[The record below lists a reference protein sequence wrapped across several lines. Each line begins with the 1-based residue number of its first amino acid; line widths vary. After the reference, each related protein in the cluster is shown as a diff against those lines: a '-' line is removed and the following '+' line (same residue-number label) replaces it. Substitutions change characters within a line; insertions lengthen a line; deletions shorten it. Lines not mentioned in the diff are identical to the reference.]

1 MFRSRNFWGGGCLWL
16 GKVGDPVCRKQA
28 RGYSPGIFSIR
39 VLKDVEV
46 DKERIL
52 VVDDEEAIQEMVSKI
67 INLIGHEVVTAGNGR
82 EALEILKSQPIS
94 IMLTDI
100 KMPEI
105 DGFELMKLARDQFPG
120 TPIICMTAHGGSY
133 TYTDVVAVGAAD
145 YIAKPFTIDE
155 MRAKLNRVIREKDL
169 ITDLTHK
176 STELERANQELKRL
190 DQLKSTFISS
200 VSHELRTPLTVIKE
214 FISLMLEGHVGPI
227 TDDQKEYLGI
237 ANKNIIRL
245 TNLIETLLDFS
256 RIESGKGLKLRFEPT
271 RLTEVIE
278 DAVMT
283 FSQQL
288 EERRVALENRLD
300 PDTPLAMIDRNRLV
314 EVFIN
319 LIGNGIKFTPPGGK
333 ITIDSRGLTEK
344 RDYLKI
350 VVTDTGVGI
359 SPEDLPKVFDRFY
372 QGGRTQTGIV
382 TGTGLGLAISKE
394 IIEAHKGY
402 ILAEGKP
409 EGGASFI
416 FTVPVFGTEIIYNLI
431 LNPMLEEAERDRVPV
446 SMIRVDFWD
455 QRTKRES
462 VLSRE
467 SWEGVMYALQK
478 MVRSVDTVVPFR
490 QSAVYILSFNDKKL
504 AKEIGERVQVKL
516 TQGNYIPKGIDVQSR
531 SYSYPK
537 DARSKE
543 EFLKGCRLFLKED

>member
-1 MFRSRNFWGGGCLWL
+1 MG
-16 GKVGDPVCRKQA
+16 
-28 RGYSPGIFSIR
+28 
-39 VLKDVEV
+39 
-46 DKERIL
+46 KERIL
-52 VVDDEEAIQEMVSKI
+52 VVDDEETVREMVSKV
-67 INLIGHEVVTAGNGR
+67 INLIGHEVVTTGNGR
-82 EALEILKSQPIS
+82 EALEILRSQTFS
-94 IMLTDI
+94 ILITDV
-100 KMPEI
+100 KMPEM
-105 DGFELMKLARDQFPG
+105 DGFELTKVVRDQFPG
-120 TPIICMTAHGGSY
+120 TPIICMTAHGTSY
-133 TYTDVVAVGAAD
+133 NYTDVVGVGATD
-145 YIAKPFTIDE
+145 YISKPFTIDE
-155 MRAKLNRVIREKDL
+155 MKAKLNRVIREKDL
-169 ITDLTHK
+169 IADLTQK
-176 STELERANQELKRL
+176 SRELEKVNEELKRL

-214 FISLMLEGHVGPI
+214 FISLMLEGHVGAL
-227 TDDQKEYLGI
+227 TEDQREYLGI
-237 ANKNIIRL
+237 ANRNIIRL

-271 RLTEVIE
+271 RLMEVVE

-300 PDTPLAMIDRNRLV
+300 PDIPLVLIDRNRLV

-372 QGGRTQTGIV
+372 QGGRTQTGLI
-382 TGTGLGLAISKE
+382 TGTGLGLAITKE
-394 IIEAHKGY
+394 IIETHQGY
-402 ILAEGKP
+402 IQAESKS
-409 EGGASFI
+409 ESGASFV
-416 FTVPVFGTEIIYNLI
+416 FTLPVFGIETIYSLV
-431 LNPMLEEAERDRVPV
+431 LNPMLEEAERDRAPF
-446 SMIRVDFWD
+446 SMIQVDFWD

-462 VLSRE
+462 VLSHE

-478 MVRSVDTVVPFR
+478 MVRSVDTVIPI
-490 QSAVYILSFNDKKL
+490 QNSAVYIFSFNDKKL

-516 TQGNYIPKGIDVQSR
+516 TQGNYIPKGIDVHFR

-537 DARSKE
+537 DARTKE
-543 EFLKGCRLFLKED
+543 EFLKGCRPFLKED

>member
-1 MFRSRNFWGGGCLWL
+1 MG
-16 GKVGDPVCRKQA
+16 
-28 RGYSPGIFSIR
+28 
-39 VLKDVEV
+39 
-46 DKERIL
+46 KERIL
-52 VVDDEEAIQEMVSKI
+52 VVDDEETVREMVSKI
-67 INLIGHEVVTAGNGR
+67 ITLIGHEVVTTGNGR
-82 EALEILKSQPIS
+82 EALEILRSQTFS
-94 IMLTDI
+94 ILITDV
-100 KMPEI
+100 KMPEM
-105 DGFELMKLARDQFPG
+105 DGFELTKVVRDQFPG
-120 TPIICMTAHGGSY
+120 TPIICMTAHGTSY
-133 TYTDVVAVGAAD
+133 NYTDVVGVGATD
-145 YIAKPFTIDE
+145 YISKPFTIDE
-155 MRAKLNRVIREKDL
+155 MKAKLNRVIREKDL
-169 ITDLTHK
+169 IADLTQK
-176 STELERANQELKRL
+176 SRELEKVNEELKRL

-214 FISLMLEGHVGPI
+214 FISLMLEGHVGAL
-227 TDDQKEYLGI
+227 TEDQREYLGI
-237 ANKNIIRL
+237 ANRNIIRL

-271 RLTEVIE
+271 RLMEVVE

-300 PDTPLAMIDRNRLV
+300 PDIPLVLIDRNRLV

-372 QGGRTQTGIV
+372 QGGRTQTGLI
-382 TGTGLGLAISKE
+382 TGTGLGLAITKE
-394 IIEAHKGY
+394 IIETHQGY
-402 ILAEGKP
+402 IQAESKS
-409 EGGASFI
+409 ESGASFV
-416 FTVPVFGTEIIYNLI
+416 FALPVFGIENIYSLV
-431 LNPMLEEAERDRVPV
+431 LNPMLEEAERDRAPF
-446 SMIRVDFWD
+446 SMIQVDFWD

-462 VLSRE
+462 VLSHE

-478 MVRSVDTVVPFR
+478 MVRSVDTVIPI
-490 QSAVYILSFNDKKL
+490 QNSAVYIFSFNDKKL

-516 TQGNYIPKGIDVQSR
+516 TQGNYIPKGIDVHFR

-537 DARSKE
+537 DARTKE
-543 EFLKGCRLFLKED
+543 EFLKGCRPFLKED

>member
-1 MFRSRNFWGGGCLWL
+1 
-16 GKVGDPVCRKQA
+16 VG
-28 RGYSPGIFSIR
+28 
-39 VLKDVEV
+39 
-46 DKERIL
+46 KERIL
-52 VVDDEEAIQEMVSKI
+52 VVDDEEAIREMVSKI
-67 INLIGHEVVTAGNGR
+67 IHLIGHEVVTTGNGR
-82 EALEILKSQPIS
+82 EALEILRSQPFS
-94 IMLTDI
+94 IMITDV

-105 DGFELMKLARDQFPG
+105 DGFELMKVVRDQFPD
-120 TPIICMTAHGGSY
+120 TPIICMTAHGASY
-133 TYTDVVAVGAAD
+133 TYTDVVGVGATD
-145 YIAKPFTIDE
+145 YISKPFTIDE

-169 ITDLTHK
+169 ITDLTQK
-176 STELERANQELKRL
+176 SRELEKANEELKRL

-214 FISLMLEGHVGPI
+214 FISLMLEGHVGAL
-227 TDDQKEYLGI
+227 TEDQREYLGI
-237 ANKNIIRL
+237 ANRNIIRL

-271 RLTEVIE
+271 RLMEVVE

-300 PDTPLAMIDRNRLV
+300 PDIPLVLIDRNRLV

-372 QGGRTQTGIV
+372 QGGRTQTGLI
-382 TGTGLGLAISKE
+382 TGTGLGLAITKE
-394 IIEAHKGY
+394 IIETHQGY
-402 ILAEGKP
+402 IQAESKS
-409 EGGASFI
+409 ESGASFV
-416 FTVPVFGTEIIYNLI
+416 FTLPVFGIETIYNLI
-431 LNPMLEEAERDRVPV
+431 LNPMLEEAERDRASF
-446 SMIRVDFWD
+446 SMIQVDFWE

-462 VLSRE
+462 VLSHE

-478 MVRSVDTVVPFR
+478 MVRSVDTVIPF
-490 QSAVYILSFNDKKL
+490 QNSAVYIFSFNDKKL

-516 TQGNYIPKGIDVQSR
+516 TQGNYIPKGIDVHFR

-537 DARSKE
+537 DARTKE
-543 EFLKGCRLFLKED
+543 EFLKGCRPFLKED

>member
-1 MFRSRNFWGGGCLWL
+1 MG
-16 GKVGDPVCRKQA
+16 
-28 RGYSPGIFSIR
+28 
-39 VLKDVEV
+39 
-46 DKERIL
+46 KERIL
-52 VVDDEEAIQEMVSKI
+52 VVDDEETVREMVSKI
-67 INLIGHEVVTAGNGR
+67 INLIGHEVVTTGNGR
-82 EALEILKSQPIS
+82 EALEILRSQTFS
-94 IMLTDI
+94 ILITDV
-100 KMPEI
+100 KMPEM
-105 DGFELMKLARDQFPG
+105 DGFELTKVVRDQFPG
-120 TPIICMTAHGGSY
+120 TPIICMTAHGTSY
-133 TYTDVVAVGAAD
+133 NYTDVVGVGATD
-145 YIAKPFTIDE
+145 YISKPFTIDE
-155 MRAKLNRVIREKDL
+155 MKAKLNRVIREKDL
-169 ITDLTHK
+169 IADLTQK
-176 STELERANQELKRL
+176 SRELEKVNEELKRL

-214 FISLMLEGHVGPI
+214 FISLMLEGHVG
-227 TDDQKEYLGI
+227 TLTEDQREYLGI
-237 ANKNIIRL
+237 ANRNIIRL

-271 RLTEVIE
+271 RLMEVVE

-300 PDTPLAMIDRNRLV
+300 PDIPLVLIDRNRLV

-372 QGGRTQTGIV
+372 QGGRTQTGLI
-382 TGTGLGLAISKE
+382 TGTGLGLAITKE
-394 IIEAHKGY
+394 IIETHQGY
-402 ILAEGKP
+402 IQAESKS
-409 EGGASFI
+409 ESGASFV
-416 FTVPVFGTEIIYNLI
+416 FALPVFGIENIYSLV
-431 LNPMLEEAERDRVPV
+431 LNPMLEEAERDRAPF
-446 SMIRVDFWD
+446 SMIQVDFWD

-462 VLSRE
+462 VLSHE

-478 MVRSVDTVVPFR
+478 MVRSVDTVIPF
-490 QSAVYILSFNDKKL
+490 QNSAVYIFSFNDKKL

-516 TQGNYIPKGIDVQSR
+516 TQGNYIPKGIDVHFR

-537 DARSKE
+537 DARTKE
-543 EFLKGCRLFLKED
+543 EFLKGCRPFLKED